1 MSLRG
6 IDISNWKP
14 DFNTSVVDYDFLIV
28 QCTWGGGELTVNGI
42 VNSVWPGAD
51 GMIQKCLARGK
62 KMGYMHYIRGRK
74 SAKEEAEFFVNNTK
88 GYLHKGIPMVDWES
102 GDNSVFGDYGYLS
115 EWVER
120 FIELTG
126 VPPMIYAGAKDY
138 AKVAEVGKRFN
149 CGLHIAQ
156 YADTDTHI
164 GYQGNPWNEWA
175 YVCAI
180 RQYSSTTYISGYS
193 GRLDVNKFY
202 GDESAWDKYANP
214 KGAKTEDSTQKPP
227 SKSISELAAEVI
239 AGKWGNGAERKER
252 LTKAGYDYEAV
263 QSKVNSMLS
272 SSSSS
277 SSSSAIKVGDSVK
290 VINPIDYNGTRI
302 ALYYD
307 RYTVME
313 IRGDRAVIGVN
324 GTITCAIK
332 VSNLRK

>member
-6 IDISNWKP
+6 IDISNWKS
-14 DFNTSVVDYDFLIV
+14 DFNPSVVDYDFLIV

-74 SAKEEAEFFVNNTK
+74 SAKEEAEFFVSNTK
-88 GYLHKGIPMVDWES
+88 GYLHKGIPMVDWEN
-102 GDNSVFGDYGYLS
+102 GDNAVFGDYSYLS
-115 EWVER
+115 AWVER

-126 VPPMIYAGAKDY
+126 VPPIIYAGAKDY
-138 AKVAEVGKRFN
+138 SKVTEVAKRFN

-164 GYQGNPWNEWA
+164 GYQGNPWNEGA
-175 YVCAI
+175 YACAI
-180 RQYSSTTYISGYS
+180 RQYSSTTYIQGYS

-202 GDESAWDKYANP
+202 GDSEAWDKYANP
-214 KGAKTEDSTQKPP
+214 KGAKPQEAPKP
-227 SKSISELAAEVI
+227 SKKSVDEIAREVI
-239 AGKWGNGAERKER
+239 QGKWGNGSDRVAR
-252 LTKAGYDYEAV
+252 LKSAGYDPEAV
-263 QSKVNSMLS
+263 QSKVNAMLS
-272 SSSSS
+272 GSSSS
-277 SSSSAIKVGDSVK
+277 SSSSAIRVGDSVK
-290 VINPIDYNGTRI
+290 VINPIDYSGTRI

-313 IRGDRAVIGVN
+313 LRGDRAVIGVN
-324 GTITCAIK
+324 GTVTCAIK

>member
-14 DFNTSVVDYDFLIV
+14 DFNPSVVDYDFLIV
-28 QCTWGGGELTVNGI
+28 QCTWGAGELTVNGI

-74 SAKEEAEFFVNNTK
+74 SAREEAEFFVNNTK
-88 GYLHKGIPMVDWES
+88 GYLHKGIPMVDWENE
-102 GDNSVFGDYGYLS
+102 DNSVFGDYSYLS

-126 VPPMIYAGAKDY
+126 VPPIIYAGAKDY

-164 GYQGNPWNEWA
+164 GYQGDPWNEGA
-175 YVCAI
+175 YACAI
-180 RQYSSTTYISGYS
+180 RQYSSTTYIQGYS

-202 GDESAWDKYANP
+202 GDSEAWDKYANP
-214 KGAKTEDSTQKPP
+214 KGATQKPAP
-227 SKSISELAAEVI
+227 KSINELATEVI

-252 LTKAGYDYEAV
+252 LTKAGYDYEAI
-263 QSKVNSMLS
+263 QAKVNAMLN

-290 VINPIDYNGTRI
+290 VINPVDYNGTRI

-313 IRGDRAVIGVN
+313 LRGDRAVIGVN
-324 GTITCAIK
+324 GTVTCAIK